1 MKKIFYLIIATFSLF
16 ILFGCKKYINVKIFQ
31 DNGELIKSYSIKK
44 GSKITDFDY
53 NKYILKDYKFD
64 GIYNSIYK
72 FDFNSP
78 ILYDMDLIY
87 CYMQDESI
95 EFSLGNR
102 TCIIK
107 KIDNS
112 KSKEKLTIFNYHKGR
127 KVIGIM
133 KDAFYEN
140 DTLSEIIFPNNLEF
154 VQSDAFYD
162 LKNLKRIE
170 IFEKCMLYSNA
181 FKKCP
186 NLNINIHAKK
196 IPEKWEKNFNSD
208 DPNNNNIT
216 LIK

>member
-1 MKKIFYLIIATFSLF
+1 MKKIFYLIITTFSLF

-112 KSKEKLTIFNYHKGR
+112 TSKDKLTIFNYHKGR

-140 DTLSEIIFPNNLEF
+140 NTLSEIIFPNNLEF

-162 LKNLKRIE
+162 FVLTDRVIWWSL
-170 IFEKCMLYSNA
+170 C
-181 FKKCP
+181 
-186 NLNINIHAKK
+186 NI
-196 IPEKWEKNFNSD
+196 
-208 DPNNNNIT
+208 
-216 LIK
+216 